1 MYSVNFPPP
10 IPSHKP
16 RQYYSRNGYR
26 QVAHCANV
34 FADTDLQAL
43 HGYAALTLD
52 QQASVTHENNL
63 FQHVKGRDQI
73 PQLKRKIAAYLNFNE
88 AENKMN
94 NGNKES
100 REKVKQARLQNAKA
114 YEDTTRDLTDK
125 ELLLMEEESKSG
137 FINMLFIHTVSRF
150 FGGGGDWCS
159 GDGEEATRTMIADE
173 NGYFFWFK
181 YITITITFTAYLVC
195 FLLIVACMTSIN
207 ACKDGISSKIAEK
220 NADGTLAYPNNCKVI
235 IDNCEFDWLAQNMNV
250 QMYVQGRLFSYI
262 VSLLPL
268 FFMAYASQRHLK
280 NVINQFKNKM
290 SLKDMENAD
299 MKLSRK
305 CGSCFEKDELE
316 LLVFFVVLIV
326 HFVMGAFFFSMDIQI
341 IQYFENDDKSSKC
354 KDSWGDKS
362 TWETFIIKINPEI
375 LAGTLLGFNVFG
387 MLWATVY
394 VFSHLKSYFFSSKT
408 KRLEKRINSQKLF
421 NDSQHALHLIPP
433 PNTPPLMYPP
443 PGLPPHQHHSNHPP
457 PSMYAS
463 NHLQNHHPLPA
474 GMVATVQMPN
484 HPPTHS
490 NLYQAQT
497 VPYRS

>member
-1 MYSVNFPPP
+1 
-10 IPSHKP
+10 
-16 RQYYSRNGYR
+16 
-26 QVAHCANV
+26 VAHCAKH
-34 FADTDLQAL
+34 FSETELQAL
-43 HGYAALTLD
+43 PGYAALSD
-52 QQASVTHENNL
+52 GQKASVKHDNSLYQTKPDRNQVPSLE
-63 FQHVKGRDQI
+63 KQI
-73 PQLKRKIAAYLNFNE
+73 KAYLSFNE
-88 AENKMN
+88 AQKKMN

-100 REKVKQARLQNAKA
+100 RNNIDQAKLRNARA
-114 YEDTTRDLTDK
+114 YQEATMDLTDK
-125 ELLLMEEESKSG
+125 EILLMEEESKSG

-150 FGGGGDWCS
+150 FGGGDLCS
-159 GDGEEATRTMIADE
+159 GDGEEATNKMIADE

-181 YITITITFTAYLVC
+181 YITITLTFTAYIVC

-207 ACKDGISSKIAEK
+207 ACKDGISSKIVEK

-250 QMYVQGRLFSYI
+250 QMYIQGRLFSYI

-362 TWETFIIKINPEI
+362 TWETFIIKINPEV

-394 VFSHLKSYFFSSKT
+394 VFSHLKSYFFSSKA
-408 KRLEKRINSQKLF
+408 KKLERRINSQKTF
-421 NDSQHALHLIPP
+421 NESQYALHAAQPSNTLVHPP
-433 PNTPPLMYPP
+433 SL
-443 PGLPPHQHHSNHPP
+443 PGLSPHQHHSSHQPPP
-457 PSMYAS
+457 PSMFAS
-463 NHLQNHHPLPA
+463 SQSHNHHPLPA
-474 GMVATVQMPN
+474 SMVATAQMPG
-484 HPPTHS
+484 HVYSSGILPPIHS
-490 NLYQAQT
+490 NSHLYGTT
-497 VPYRS
+497 VLPPLPYRP

>member
-1 MYSVNFPPP
+1 
-10 IPSHKP
+10 
-16 RQYYSRNGYR
+16 
-26 QVAHCANV
+26 VAHCANV

-43 HGYAALTLD
+43 PGYANLTED
-52 QQASVTHENNL
+52 QQKSVKHDNSLYQTKPDRNQVPSLE
-63 FQHVKGRDQI
+63 KQI
-73 PQLKRKIAAYLNFNE
+73 KAYLNFNE
-88 AENKMN
+88 AEKKMN
-94 NGNKES
+94 NGTKDS
-100 REKVKQARLQNAKA
+100 RDNIDKAKLRNARA
-114 YEDTTRDLTDK
+114 YQEATMDLTDK
-125 ELLLMEEESKSG
+125 EILLMEEESKSG

-150 FGGGGDWCS
+150 FGGGDLCS
-159 GDGEEATRTMIADE
+159 GDGEDATNKMIADE

-181 YITITITFTAYLVC
+181 YITITLTFTAYIVC

-220 NADGTLAYPNNCKVI
+220 NADGTLAYPNNCKTI

-362 TWETFIIKINPEI
+362 TWETFIIKINPEV

-394 VFSHLKSYFFSSKT
+394 VFSHLKSYFFSSRT
-408 KRLEKRINSQKLF
+408 KKLEKRIDSQKTF
-421 NDSQHALHLIPP
+421 NESQYALHPVPP
-433 PNTPPLMYPP
+433 PNTLV
-443 PGLPPHQHHSNHPP
+443 HPP
-457 PSMYAS
+457 PLPGLSLHPSHHSSHPPPPLSMYTS
-463 NHLQNHHPLPA
+463 SQSHNHHPPPA
-474 GMVATVQMPN
+474 GMAATAQMPN
-484 HPPTHS
+484 HLYSSVNHGQAISDP
-490 NLYQAQT
+490 NLYGTT
-497 VPYRS
+497 VSPPLPHSYRH